1 MSIYFIGGFPPP
13 YGGVTIKN
21 QNLYIALR
29 EQINIERID
38 FNVIK
43 RRNLKETFSLIM
55 ALLNRQN
62 RFVVGVAGKN
72 TRKNLCKLMY
82 YVNRKAMEKSIIFL
96 MGGTAANDIAGDKE
110 YQKYI
115 SHFKCVY
122 AETYGMVDTLRNAGL
137 DNAEYYPNCR
147 FKPGKTLSKEAEAEP
162 NHEFKCVFFS
172 LIRKEKGADLVLDVA
187 ARMPSVSFS
196 FYGPI
201 EEGYR
206 NEFLEDVKN
215 LSNVNYYGVF
225 SGTAEE
231 VYQEFGKFDVL
242 LFPTKYDIEGVPA
255 IFVESKIAGI
265 TCVVSDKS
273 YNAETI
279 EEGKEGVVIKNNT
292 SEELKQ
298 SLEELQ
304 NNRKELLE
312 LKEANRQSA
321 NHNFIESYISR
332 IIERAEGGVLHQKS
346 YSFRTVFFSRV
357 CHDKGI
363 DVVLKA
369 AQLMPDVA
377 FHIYGPIAEDSF
389 EILYDTVCKNAN
401 VFYHGIF
408 YGKDKEL
415 YQELEMYNIVLLPTR
430 WASEG
435 VPGILVEAKI
445 AGIPAIV
452 SDICYNAEII
462 HNKVDGIV
470 LKDNDEYCL
479 SDAIRRLAEN
489 RQFYHVIR
497 MGSKNDSESYYVESY
512 IDSLIKQIKS

>member
-1 MSIYFIGGFPPP
+1 MSLYYIGGFPPP
-13 YGGVTIKN
+13 YGGVTTKN
-21 QNLYIALR
+21 NNLFIALR
-29 EQINIERID
+29 ERISIERID
-38 FNVIK
+38 FNEIK
-43 RRNLKETFSLIM
+43 RRNLKQAFSLIM

-62 RFVVGVAGKN
+62 QFVVGVAGKN

-115 SHFKCVY
+115 SRFKCVY
-122 AETYGMVDTLRNAGL
+122 AETHGMVDTLRNAGL
-137 DNAEYYPNCR
+137 NNAEYYPNCR
-147 FKPGKTLSKEAEAEP
+147 FKPGRAFATVFEP
-162 NHEFKCVFFS
+162 SQGLKCVFFS

-206 NEFLEDVKN
+206 NEFLEAIKK
-215 LSNVNYYGVF
+215 LSNANYYGVF
-225 SGTAEE
+225 SGNADE
-231 VYQEFGKFDVL
+231 VYQELGKYDAL
-242 LFPTKYDIEGVPA
+242 LFPTKYDIEGVPG
-255 IFVESKIAGI
+255 ILVESKIAGI

-273 YNAETI
+273 YNAEIVKDGI
-279 EEGKEGVVIKNNT
+279 EGIVLKNNT
-292 SEELKQ
+292 PEELKQ
-298 SLEELQ
+298 SLEKLES
-304 NNRKELLE
+304 NREKLSE
-312 LKEANRQSA
+312 LKESNRQSA
-321 NHNFIESYISR
+321 NHYFIDSYIDK
-332 IIERAEGGVLHQKS
+332 IIECVGGVIQKKS
-346 YSFRTVFFSRV
+346 YDFRTVFLSRV
-357 CHDKGI
+357 CQDKGI

-369 AQLMPDVA
+369 ARLLPDVA

-389 EILYDTVCKNAN
+389 EILYNSVCNTEN

-408 YGKDKEL
+408 CGKDDRLYHEL
-415 YQELEMYNIVLLPTR
+415 SKYDVVLLPTR

-462 HNKVDGIV
+462 HNEIDGIV

-479 SDAIRRLAEN
+479 SDAIRRLAEDN
-489 RQFYHVIR
+489 HLYRDIR
-497 MGSKNDSESYYVESY
+497 TGAKNDSESYYVESY
-512 IDSLIKQIKS
+512 IDSLVKQIKG